1 MTDVEY
7 FKECIRKTVD
17 NPGLA
22 IRNIMAY
29 GEMRIADRKGNQKL
43 CDAIRKTLEQDVKNI
58 ERSMT
63 YMFR

>member
-1 MTDVEY
+1 
-7 FKECIRKTVD
+7 
-17 NPGLA
+17 
-22 IRNIMAY
+22 MAY